1 MKLSTEIALSL
12 VLIILVLTFLLYREH
27 QRRTEQHDYFHW
39 LCETAG
45 LYVFDYD
52 PVHDTM
58 RLSATC
64 ATALQL
70 PEKIHPFSR
79 AASQVS
85 TPFAQVG
92 IRFLKQAMQNPDKTA
107 NLCLTYDNA
116 HTCFY
121 RVTAHNFAG
130 RTQAVHHTIG
140 FFYDVTAEMLR
151 EKHLERKAAIDH
163 LTGVYNRGAVHELI
177 RLALKD
183 KTPSAFIMLDI
194 DYFKSI
200 NDTAGH
206 QAGDEVLRSIVRVIR
221 EHIRHTDIVG
231 RMGGDEFCIYLP
243 NVPSREYAQQLCE
256 RIRSTIPSEITYGNQ
271 QHPVTTSI
279 GCTLSRPTDNFTSL
293 YSRADNALYQS
304 KRQGRNKVTIDN
316 L

>member
-1 MKLSTEIALSL
+1 MRDRRALCIRLRSRPRYHAPVSHLRHCSAAARKDSSL
-12 VLIILVLTFLLYREH
+12 FA
-27 QRRTEQHDYFHW
+27 
-39 LCETAG
+39 C
-45 LYVFDYD
+45 
-52 PVHDTM
+52 
-58 RLSATC
+58 
-64 ATALQL
+64 
-70 PEKIHPFSR
+70 
-79 AASQVS
+79 SQVS

-130 RTQAVHHTIG
+130 RKQTVHHTIG

-151 EKHLERKAAIDH
+151 KKSLERKAA
-163 LTGVYNRGAVHELI
+163 
-177 RLALKD
+177 
-183 KTPSAFIMLDI
+183 I

-221 EHIRHTDIVG
+221 E
-231 RMGGDEFCIYLP
+231 
-243 NVPSREYAQQLCE
+243 
-256 RIRSTIPSEITYGNQ
+256 RIRSAIPSEITYGNQ

-279 GCTLSRPTDNFTSL
+279 DCTLSRPTDNFTSL